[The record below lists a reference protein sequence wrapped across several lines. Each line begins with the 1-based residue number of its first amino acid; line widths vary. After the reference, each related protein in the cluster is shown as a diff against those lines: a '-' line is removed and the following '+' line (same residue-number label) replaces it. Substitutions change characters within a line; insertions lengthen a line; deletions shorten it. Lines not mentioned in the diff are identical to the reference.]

1 MAVVGWVPW
10 WLQVELP
17 HSCTSGFTE
26 AYEDDYPFFV
36 GYSDG
41 VLSEG
46 DDAVGVAKYSH
57 AEEIVDEGWH
67 YVATGGSR
75 W

>member
-1 MAVVGWVPW
+1 M
-10 WLQVELP
+10 
-17 HSCTSGFTE
+17 E
-26 AYEDDYPFFV
+26 ACEDDHPFFV
-36 GYSDG
+36 GYRDS

-46 DDAVGVAKYSH
+46 DYAVGVPKYSH
-57 AEEIVDEGWH
+57 AEEIVDKGWH